1 MKLMK
6 TLFLV
11 IALLTGML
19 LSMCGSTQQSQQPA
33 KGTIAT
39 LTVDEFAKV
48 VKQKKVRLVD
58 VRTPSEYAEEHLVGA
73 ENIDV
78 KAADFAEKIK
88 PLKGKV
94 AVYCRSGK
102 RSLVAANQLA
112 AQGCT
117 VYNLDGGIVAW
128 KKAELPTTK

>member
-1 MKLMK
+1 MK

-102 RSLVAANQLA
+102 RSLAAANQLA

>member
-102 RSLVAANQLA
+102 RSLAAANQLA

-117 VYNLDGGIVAW
+117 VYNLDGGIMAW
-128 KKAELPTTK
+128 KKAGQATIK

>member
-102 RSLVAANQLA
+102 RSLAAAYQLA

-117 VYNLDGGIVAW
+117 VYNLDGGIMAW
-128 KKAELPTTK
+128 KKAGQATIK

>member
-1 MKLMK
+1 MK

-102 RSLVAANQLA
+102 RSLAAANQLA

-117 VYNLDGGIVAW
+117 VYNLDGGIMAW
-128 KKAELPTTK
+128 KKAGQATIK

>member
-102 RSLVAANQLA
+102 RSLAAANQLA

>member
-11 IALLTGML
+11 IALLIGML

-102 RSLVAANQLA
+102 RSLAAANQLA

-117 VYNLDGGIVAW
+117 VYNLDGGIMAW
-128 KKAELPTTK
+128 KKAGQATIK

>member
-1 MKLMK
+1 MK

-102 RSLVAANQLA
+102 RSLAAANLLA